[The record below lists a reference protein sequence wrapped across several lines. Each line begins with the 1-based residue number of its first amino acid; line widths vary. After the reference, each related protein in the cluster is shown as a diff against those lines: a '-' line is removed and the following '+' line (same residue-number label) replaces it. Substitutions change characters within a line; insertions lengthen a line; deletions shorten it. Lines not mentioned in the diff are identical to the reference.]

1 MAEIRTCTE
10 NDLERLQ
17 ALSVATFR
25 ATFEAG
31 NNPDDLGAYID
42 RALNLEKL
50 ASELQKAGSTFYFL
64 EEGKALIGYL
74 KLNLI
79 PDQSDINDPESLEI
93 ERIYIDQAY
102 HGKGFGK
109 ILFDFAVAKA
119 HENGLKYIWLGVW
132 EKNFKALDFY
142 YKQGFIKFDEHR
154 FKLGTDNQVDYLL
167 RLGL

>member
-1 MAEIRTCTE
+1 MADIRACSE

-25 ATFEAG
+25 ATFEAD
-31 NNPDDLGAYID
+31 NNPDDLKAYID

-50 ASELQKAGSTFYFL
+50 DSELQKSKSTFYFL
-64 EEGKALIGYL
+64 EEGKTLIGYL
-74 KLNLI
+74 KLNLS
-79 PDQSDINDPESLEI
+79 PDQSDINDPKSLEI
-93 ERIYIDQAY
+93 ERIYIEKDY

-119 HENGLKYIWLGVW
+119 HEHGLKYIWLGVW

-142 YKQGFIKFDEHR
+142 YKQGFFKFDEHR

-167 RLGL
+167 RLDL